1 MELSADEQAWLDEY
15 RQALQEN
22 YPGLV
27 EDVVIFRSE
36 DASSYVPDYAVN
48 TVVIL
53 NKGDQDEIRDID
65 YLGYYLA
72 AVSDA
77 IPIIWVYSHAQWK
90 HLQQEKRLPYKGSG
104 TSVWLTPQ

>member
-1 MELSADEQAWLDEY
+1 MELEVYEQAWLDEF
-15 RQALQEN
+15 RRALKEK
-22 YPGLV
+22 YPGSV
-27 EDVVIFRSE
+27 ADVVIFGTE
-36 DASSYVPDYAVN
+36 DARSYVPDYAVN

-53 NKGDQDEIRDID
+53 KKGDQDEIRDID

-77 IPIIWVYSHAQWK
+77 IPLIWVYTHAEWK